1 MEIENTLGIITLKIG
16 KFMTE
21 NMIIILWISLVVSI
35 LFVVVLVGYISAKRE
50 IDRLRDELQSK
61 AEEVGRI
68 PLLEELVS
76 TQKLDLEHMLESND
90 ALRDENY
97 HLNIQLTQNKDI
109 NERLKE
115 NLEEQS
121 KRLGLELERIMD
133 RAVESK
139 IEKLDTHSMRNLA
152 QILEPFR
159 TNIDEF
165 KAQVVRQQES
175 SIERFASLSKEIE
188 HISKMG
194 LSIGTEAKNLT
205 QALKGKKQMQGSWG
219 EMILESVLEHSGL
232 VRDRHYYTQSS
243 YRDSEGKLKRPDV
256 VIKLPQ
262 ERTIIVDSKVSL
274 VDYDRYIKAD
284 NPKEREQ
291 YAKAMVASFK
301 AHIDTLSQKEYTEY
315 DIGSLQYVFMFVPI
329 ESAFALAVQSDTEL
343 YEYAL
348 QKNIAVVNPSILTVS
363 LKTIYLYWQSEHSNT
378 LAIKLFHEAGALYDK
393 MDLFAKSFSQ
403 IGRQLEKTNR
413 IYETAHKRL
422 TEGSGNLMG
431 KVENL
436 KALGARTKKNL
447 KKSIKFDA
455 VELDMDDIE

>member
-1 MEIENTLGIITLKIG
+1 MQNIKNESEIIALN
-16 KFMTE
+16 
-21 NMIIILWISLVVSI
+21 
-35 LFVVVLVGYISAKRE
+35 E
-50 IDRLRDELQSK
+50 IN
-61 AEEVGRI
+61 
-68 PLLEELVS
+68 
-76 TQKLDLEHMLESND
+76 QKLSSN
-90 ALRDENY
+90 
-97 HLNIQLTQNKDI
+97 LT
-109 NERLKE
+109 
-115 NLEEQS
+115 EQS
-121 KRLGLELERIMD
+121 QRLSIELEQIMD
-133 RAVESK
+133 RAIESK
-139 IEKLDTHSMRNLA
+139 LEKIDAKNMQSLG
-152 QILEPFR
+152 QILEPFKF
-159 TNIDEF
+159 NLESF
-165 KAQVVRQQES
+165 KTEVIRQQES
-175 SIERFASLSKEIE
+175 SIEKFASLSKEIE
-188 HISKMG
+188 QISKMG
-194 LSIGTEAKNLT
+194 LSIGKEAKNLT

-274 VDYDRYIKAD
+274 VDYDKYIKAD
-284 NPKEREQ
+284 STKEREQ
-291 YAKAMVASFK
+291 YAKAMVTSFK

-393 MDLFAKSFSQ
+393 MDLFAQSFTQ

-447 KKSIKFDA
+447 KKRIKFDT